1 MTNFLYTN
9 APQEAINWLKQALAA
24 KIEKGINNVAVIEFA
39 IEHIT
44 GKEAIELVKQR
55 N

>member
-1 MTNFLYTN
+1 MPCTYWCKRYNPN
-9 APQEAINWLKQALAA
+9 DEQALAA
-24 KIEKGINNVAVIEFA
+24 EIEKGINHVAVIEFA

-44 GKEAIELVKQR
+44 GKEAIELVRQQ